1 MERLVQCIPIGGGGL
16 GAKSCPILVTPWT
29 VACQAPLSIGFPGQ
43 NTGVGSH
50 SMGYPFLKMK
60 SEKKWVAISSPSCV
74 YYLGSILNNTSPHLL
89 YLSPFLPFSIFI
101 ANPRHHVILLL
112 LTSL

>member
-1 MERLVQCIPIGGGGL
+1 MSNIQTKMERLVQCIPIGGGGL

-50 SMGYPFLKMK
+50 F
-60 SEKKWVAISSPSCV
+60 
-74 YYLGSILNNTSPHLL
+74 
-89 YLSPFLPFSIFI
+89 FSI
-101 ANPRHHVILLL
+101 VCLLFGFN
-112 LTSL
+112 T